1 MVGHTGVF
9 EAAVKA
15 CEAVDKCIEAVA
27 TTAYEHG
34 YAVFILADHGNS
46 DYMINPDGTP
56 NTPVSYTHL
65 DVYKRQVFTLTCEI
79 KTLGY
84 SLR

>member
-1 MVGHTGVF
+1 MVGHTGIVF

-34 YAVFILADHGNS
+34 YAVFILADH
-46 DYMINPDGTP
+46 
-56 NTPVSYTHL
+56 
-65 DVYKRQVFTLTCEI
+65 Q
-79 KTLGY
+79 
-84 SLR
+84 